1 MMSQNNALM
10 QQTLID
16 IREIHFFQNASTFYL
31 MLFPL
36 PLMNFASNHILSI
49 VLSFITDEMK
59 IWLCSYPIR

>member
-10 QQTLID
+10 QQPLID
-16 IREIHFFQNASTFYL
+16 MKENIFFPKNASTFYL

-36 PLMNFASNHILSI
+36 PLVNFASNHIPSI

-59 IWLCSYPIR
+59 IWL